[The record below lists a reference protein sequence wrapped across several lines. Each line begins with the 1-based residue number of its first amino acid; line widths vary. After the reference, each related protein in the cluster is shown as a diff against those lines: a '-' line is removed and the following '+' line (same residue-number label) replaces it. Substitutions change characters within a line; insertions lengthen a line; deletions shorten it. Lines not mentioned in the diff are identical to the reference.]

1 VSEAEHVGEQP
12 ATVTVERP
20 TKRYAVVTL
29 NNPGRLNALSM
40 RLVTALHS
48 TFDEL
53 AVDPHCRVVIL
64 TGAGR
69 GFCSGLDLSEPP
81 VAPTAH
87 HRRGMGAGYRTQEF
101 ISSLVPK
108 MIHLPQP
115 IIAAVNGP
123 AFGGGLSLAAACDL
137 RIASRAATFGAP
149 FLGLGIS
156 GGDVGISYTLP
167 RAVGNTRAAELLY
180 TARKFGAE
188 EALRIGFVTELVDP
202 ESLIDRACEMA
213 ETMVGHSPFALE
225 LTKQVL
231 RTNENAPNVESAIA
245 LENRTQVLAG
255 SDGDF
260 VEAMT
265 ARAEGRLPYWLADED
280 PSAEG

>member
-1 VSEAEHVGEQP
+1 VSEIANYGP
-12 ATVTVERP
+12 APVIVERP

-29 NNPGRLNALSM
+29 NNPDRLNALSI
-40 RLVTALHS
+40 RLVGALHS
-48 TFDEL
+48 TLDEL

-81 VAPTAH
+81 IAPTARY
-87 HRRGMGAGYRTQEF
+87 RRGMGAGYRTQEY

-123 AFGGGLSLAAACDL
+123 AFGGGLSIAAACDM
-137 RIASRAATFGAP
+137 RIASSAATFGAP
-149 FLGLGIS
+149 FLSLGIS

-167 RAVGNTRAAELLY
+167 RAVGSARAAELLY
-180 TARKFGAE
+180 TARKFGPD
-188 EALRIGFVTELVDP
+188 EALAMGFVTEVVDP
-202 ESLIDRACEMA
+202 DGLVERARALA
-213 ETMVGHSPFALE
+213 EIMVQYSPFALE
-225 LTKQVL
+225 LTKQIL
-231 RTNENAPNVESAIA
+231 RTNENAPSVESAIA

-260 VEAMT
+260 IEAMT
-265 ARAEGRLPYWLADED
+265 ARAEGRRPYWLAD
-280 PSAEG
+280 